1 MTDNSKWNAEDW
13 KAHFDER
20 AGIREF
26 DGGLNRQMAEARAF
40 GDTVELYMKKNAG
53 TSRSNAVFALRRK
66 MGVNP

>member
-1 MTDNSKWNAEDW
+1 MADPWTAEDW

-26 DGGLNRQMAEARAF
+26 DGGMNRQMAEARAF
-40 GDTVELYMKKNAG
+40 ADTIELYMEKTG
-53 TSRSNAVFALRRK
+53 EPRHNAVFALRRK